1 MDASPRRGAR
11 PARPAL
17 ARLAPLSLAC
27 LAALSLACTT
37 ETSPPKPAPALAS
50 SSASSRFPAPA
61 SALEPAAWLAGH
73 WVSDDGASQETWL
86 GSGAVLVGVGFR
98 ADAGATAFW
107 EAITVDAD
115 DGLLRY
121 RAMPKGREATSFE
134 AEEVALNRVAFE
146 NAAHDAPKRVAY
158 ERKGGRLE
166 AKIFGVGPSPS
177 ATFAWAER
185 PLTRAPDLE
194 RIDRDLDAAVAAR
207 GIEARLEV
215 FDERGA
221 LVRRG
226 RRASGREAIR
236 KAMAPDFRDGLGVRR
251 EPVTSGW
258 SPARDM
264 GFTVGRWKGTR
275 PGDEGEP
282 AREARGTYLSVWTL
296 EGGGRPR
303 LLFDADYD
311 DATPPAPPERAL
323 FRWALPDGWRSETI
337 SLPPEFAR
345 DMTIKGLEEVRFA
358 PRFFDPSAET
368 YFSYSFAWV
377 MGGETRLDAAGLGEQ
392 LRRYFAGLMKAVGG
406 GKGKGTNAAA
416 SAARLRDDGAGRWAG
431 TVTTVDSFGEGTP
444 LKLNLEAEA
453 SECAGKK
460 VVLFTLSPRE
470 TGDPL
475 WERLREQRKLFRC
488 KPPA

>member
-1 MDASPRRGAR
+1 MDAPPGRGAR
-11 PARPAL
+11 PARPV
-17 ARLAPLSLAC
+17 LAC
-27 LAALSLACTT
+27 LAALSLACSS
-37 ETSPPKPAPALAS
+37 EPPPRRPAPAPAAS
-50 SSASSRFPAPA
+50 AARSNLPAPA

-73 WVSDDGASQETWL
+73 WASDDGASQEIWVA
-86 GSGAVLVGVGFR
+86 SGAVLVGVGFR
-98 ADAGATAFW
+98 AEGGKTAFW
-107 EAITVDAD
+107 EAMSVDAD

-134 AEEVALNRVAFE
+134 VEEVGPNRAVFE

-158 ERKGGRLE
+158 ERRGARLE
-166 AKIFGVGPSPS
+166 ARLFGAGPSPS
-177 ATFAWAER
+177 ATFAWAAR
-185 PLTRAPDLE
+185 PPAPAPELE
-194 RIDRDLDAAVAAR
+194 QADRRLDADVAAR
-207 GIEARLEV
+207 GVEAWVEA

-251 EPVTSGW
+251 EPAASAW
-258 SPARDM
+258 SAARDL
-264 GFTVGRWKGTR
+264 GCTVGRWKGTR

-282 AREARGTYLSVWTL
+282 PREARGTYLSVWTL

-311 DATPPAPPERAL
+311 DAPPPAPPERAL
-323 FRWALPDGWRSETI
+323 FRWPLPDGWRSESI
-337 SLPPEFAR
+337 VLPPEFAR
-345 DMTIKGLEEVRFA
+345 DMTVQGLEEVRFA

-377 MGGETRLDAAGLGEQ
+377 LGGEARLDAAALGEQ

-406 GKGKGTNAAA
+406 GKGKAAGAPA
-416 SAARLRDDGAGRWAG
+416 SAAKLRDDGAGRWAG
-431 TVTTVDSFGEGTP
+431 TVITVDAFGEGTP
-444 LKLNLEAEA
+444 LKLNVEAEA
-453 SECAGKK
+453 SECAGRTI
-460 VVLFTLSPRE
+460 VLFTLSPRE
-470 TGDPL
+470 AGDAL
-475 WERLREQRKLFRC
+475 WGRLREQRTLFRC